1 MDKQELLGF
10 YVSDNY
16 KMLAIQCVLIVWTS
30 VSRVI
35 CFAPTEYQILVRVKS
50 EKGKKNKRERMSEK
64 SLVFA

>member
-16 KMLAIQCVLIVWTS
+16 KMLAIKCVLIVWTS

-35 CFAPTEYQILVRVKS
+35 CFAPTEYQILVRV
-50 EKGKKNKRERMSEK
+50 NVRETMTIVLLTDR
-64 SLVFA
+64 LVT